1 MIDRGNIAM
10 DGAGLYH
17 GRVFHGRFRPRR
29 HHFRYRVFSLL
40 LDIDRIGE
48 VAARSRL
55 FSWNRFNLLSF
66 HDRDHGPRD
75 GGPLRPW
82 IESLLAAHGMERLA
96 GGRIRLLCFP
106 RLWGFVFNP
115 LSVYYVEDGE
125 GRIAAVVHEVNNT
138 FGESHCYVLPAV
150 PDADGAIAQAA
161 DKCFHVSPFI
171 AMDVRYRFRLSAPG
185 ARLRLVIDE
194 FDAEGRLLTASLS
207 GRRRP
212 FTDRHLLVAVAA
224 HPLMTLKVVAAIHWQ
239 ALRLWFKGVAIHPK
253 PAKPPAGARP

>member
-1 MIDRGNIAM
+1 MTDNGDMA
-10 DGAGLYH
+10 ALYR

-48 VAARSRL
+48 VAAKSRL

-75 GGPLRPW
+75 GRPLRPW
-82 IESLLAAHGMERLA
+82 IEGLLTAHGMGRLA

-115 LSVYYVEDGE
+115 LSVYYVEDGA

-138 FGESHCYVLPAV
+138 FGETHTYVLPAR
-150 PDADGAIAQAA
+150 PAADGSVVQET
-161 DKCFHVSPFI
+161 DKAFHVSPFI
-171 AMDVRYRFRLSAPG
+171 AMDMRYRFRLTDPG
-185 ARLRLVIDE
+185 ARLHLVIDD

-212 FTDRHLLVAVAA
+212 FTDRQLLAAVAA

-239 ALRLWFKGVAIHPK
+239 ALRLWFKGASFHPK
-253 PAKPPAGARP
+253 PEKPPAGARP